1 MTYIYKFEI
10 LTPVPKVYPTETK
23 SQLRNISGLFNF
35 DKVFEKLLAEL
46 MIADMEAKLDP
57 AQYGN
62 QKGISI
68 QHYLIKMVHRIL
80 SVLDNNSRRE
90 TFAIVANLIDWK
102 DAFPKQCPKLWIE
115 SFIRNGVRP
124 SLIPILINYFQD
136 REMSVKW
143 HGCRSV
149 PRKLNGGGPQGAT
162 LGILE
167 YLSQSNNSA
176 DNVSVEDRFKFVDD
190 LTILEIVDL
199 LTVGLTSYNIKQHV
213 PSDINVHNQYIPGQN
228 LQSQTWLDEINH
240 WTEQQKMQINQ
251 KKTKNLIFNFTDKY
265 QFSTR
270 LQLKDETVEVLS
282 STKLLGTIIS
292 DDLKWDLNTIN
303 IVKKAN
309 ARMELVRKVASFGT
323 SVDDLK
329 TIYFL
334 FIRSLLEQSAT
345 VWHSG
350 LTEENSNDLER
361 VQKSALKIILGEKYI
376 SYENALLRLNME
388 SLKERIEHLCTSF
401 ALKCLKN
408 PKTKDMFP
416 KNTKKI

>member
-1 MTYIYKFEI
+1 MS
-10 LTPVPKVYPTETK
+10 TPVPKV
-23 SQLRNISGLFNF
+23 
-35 DKVFEKLLAEL
+35 
-46 MIADMEAKLDP
+46 
-57 AQYGN
+57 QYVN
-62 QKGISI
+62 QKGI

-80 SVLDNNSRRE
+80 SVLDNNSKRE
-90 TFAIVANLIDWK
+90 TFAIFANLIDWK
-102 DAFPKQCPKLWIE
+102 DAFPKQCPKLGIE

-124 SLIPILINYFQD
+124 SLIPVLINYFQD

-143 HGCRSV
+143 HGCRTV

-176 DNVSVEDRFKFVDD
+176 DNVSVEDRFKFVND

-251 KKTKNLIFNFTDKY
+251 KKTKNVIFNFTDKY

-292 DDLKWDLNTIN
+292 DDLKWDLNTFN

-323 SVDDLK
+323 SVDELK
-329 TIYFL
+329 TIYAL
-334 FIRSLLEQSAT
+334 FIRSLLELSAT

-350 LTEENSNDLER
+350 LTVIVD
-361 VQKSALKIILGEKYI
+361 
-376 SYENALLRLNME
+376 
-388 SLKERIEHLCTSF
+388 
-401 ALKCLKN
+401 
-408 PKTKDMFP
+408 
-416 KNTKKI
+416 